1 MKKFDGILFVS
12 DLDDTLLTDDK
23 KISAEN
29 RKAIEYFESEGGKF
43 SFITGRIPLGAKPIL
58 DQLTPNIPFGCING
72 GGIYDTFEKE
82 YVWKLTLDKNY
93 MELLDYVRNEFPTV
107 GIEVCTFDGSYF
119 CHKNEL
125 IEVHRII
132 EQFPDRRCH
141 YNDITEPVAKVLL
154 VDEEELIP
162 SLMEGLSK
170 QNISSRFDF
179 VRSTSQYYEI
189 VPKGASKGNALLKL
203 ADILDIN
210 PAKTISIGD
219 NDNDVSM
226 LKAAKLGFA
235 VSNASHNAKTCA
247 DYITVSNNEHAIAKV
262 IEDLDNKKIEI

>member
-12 DLDDTLLTDDK
+12 DLDDTLLNDDK
-23 KISAEN
+23 KISDEN

-72 GGIYDTFEKE
+72 GGIYDASAKE
-82 YVWKLTLDKNY
+82 YVWKLTLDENY
-93 MELLDYVRNEFPTV
+93 KELVKYVRNEFPTV

-119 CHKNEL
+119 CYKNEL
-125 IEVHRII
+125 TEVHRII

-141 YNDITEPVAKVLL
+141 CDDITEPVAKVLMI
-154 VDEEELIP
+154 DEEELIP

-170 QNISSRFDF
+170 QSISSRFDF

-189 VPKGASKGNALLKL
+189 VPKGASKGNAMLKL
-203 ADILDIN
+203 AEILGLD
-210 PAKTISIGD
+210 ASKTISIGD